1 MDEEVDE
8 EVDEEELLAIVQ
20 RLVWHDATGPLECR
34 QDGHQAGHVC
44 LPASGDIAYAALT
57 AKLGDWFGPPRGLVG
72 HGRIDPAA
80 TGAYGRPLL
89 APFGEEL
96 VEMVVWAYAGRWIGS
111 GATSTDDGLQ
121 PVVVIAAR
129 PDPAAGGVPEDASWV
144 ERVAAVTG
152 WEPGRRPQTVDWAAV
167 ERRLGTALP
176 GDYKHLAEIFG
187 HGAFDGYLEL
197 SVPDAPFAHADLVRQ
212 SESLASFARTHGNGQ
227 WEPHSL
233 FPAPGGL
240 LQWAASEQADRFYWL
255 TDGPDPD
262 KWPIVMSEDI
272 PDSWE
277 QYDGST
283 AEFVYRMLTD
293 RQHPFSIARHFD
305 IHWFQSYARGEA
317 AGG

>member
-1 MDEEVDE
+1 MDE

-34 QDGHQAGHVC
+34 RDGHQAGHVC
-44 LPASGDIAYAALT
+44 LSASGDIAYAALT
-57 AKLGDWFGPPRGLVG
+57 AKLGDWFGPPRGLVA
-72 HGRIDPAA
+72 HGQVDSAA

-96 VEMVVWAYAGRWIGS
+96 VEMAAWAYAGRWVGS
-111 GATSTDDGLQ
+111 GTTSTGDGLH
-121 PVVVIAAR
+121 PVVVVAAR

-144 ERVAAVTG
+144 ERVVAVTG
-152 WEPGRRPQTVDWAAV
+152 WEPCRGPRSVDWAAV

-176 GDYKHLAEIFG
+176 GDYKQLAEIFG

-197 SVPDAPFAHADLVRQ
+197 SVPDASFAHADLVRQ
-212 SESLASFARTHGNGQ
+212 SESLAAFARTHGNGQ

-240 LQWAASEQADRFYWL
+240 LPWAASEQADRFYWL

-293 RQHPFSIARHFD
+293 RQHPFSTARHFD
-305 IHWFQSYARGEA
+305 VHWFQSYARGEA
-317 AGG
+317 ADG